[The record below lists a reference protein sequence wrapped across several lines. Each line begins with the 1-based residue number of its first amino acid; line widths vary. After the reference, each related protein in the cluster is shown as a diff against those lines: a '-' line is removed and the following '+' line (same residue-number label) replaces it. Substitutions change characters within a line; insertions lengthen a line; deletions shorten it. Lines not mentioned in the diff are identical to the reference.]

1 MTNKKIILRFLG
13 FIILTSPIL
22 FLYNNCG
29 DVGSVEKSKSIESN
43 QPGNGAGV
51 QTEAQLSGEL
61 SYISDFGRVS
71 GWAMDT
77 QDKSATLTVEF
88 FVNGPKNLG
97 GELAGTTVANAVGGG
112 SYNGHFF
119 VFELP
124 PQFKTGVV
132 AELYVYGVRPG
143 RQVTLAS
150 ARRFAA
156 YIPKAAGQAYYE
168 STIKPLLL
176 SRCTNCHGV
185 DYMSQYYPLANPTP
199 FKGGTR
205 LSNELI
211 NKASGRS
218 HGGGNRCG
226 SGINSS
232 PCAEFQ
238 VWWDLEFQ

>member
-13 FIILTSPIL
+13 FLILTSPIL

-88 FVNGPKNLG
+88 FVNGPKNQG

-156 YIPKAAGQAYYE
+156 YIPKAAG
-168 STIKPLLL
+168 
-176 SRCTNCHGV
+176 
-185 DYMSQYYPLANPTP
+185 
-199 FKGGTR
+199 
-205 LSNELI
+205 
-211 NKASGRS
+211 
-218 HGGGNRCG
+218 
-226 SGINSS
+226 
-232 PCAEFQ
+232 
-238 VWWDLEFQ
+238 